1 MSILEETAPAVESA
15 CLIWRTAQGTRRMPS
30 WQRAGGQYTERIRAS
45 KPEAMEQLT
54 TRNYVLTS
62 GMKQQRRFLGKFE
75 RSQRCKVKRYDLHLP
90 DGCAVEDAS
99 PLVATVS
106 YFSWIPCKPG
116 RRRFQLNSSLMARRQ
131 TCDEVE

>member
-1 MSILEETAPAVESA
+1 MSTLEETTPAVESA
-15 CLIWRTAQGTRRMPS
+15 CLNRRTAQGTRRMPS

-54 TRNYVLTS
+54 TRIMCSLLE
-62 GMKQQRRFLGKFE
+62 QQRRFLGKFE
-75 RSQRCKVKRYDLHLP
+75 RSQRCKVKRYDLP
-90 DGCAVEDAS
+90 VGCAVEDAS
-99 PLVATVS
+99 PPVATVS

-116 RRRFQLNSSLMARRQ
+116 TQRFQLTSSLMAWRQ